1 MTDVD
6 INKMIITAAQKGGDP
21 AQIVRA
27 NEISGWSREEARAK
41 AAAEGIDLGA
51 DHWKVIEFLQGL
63 YVSNGPAAHA
73 RQVSSALN
81 DRFATMGGSKFL
93 YQLFPGGPV
102 AQGSRLAGIPAPHD
116 TRDLSFGSTY

>member
-27 NEISGWSREEARAK
+27 NEISAWSREAART
-41 AAAEGIDLGA
+41 AARAEGIDLGA
-51 DHWKVIEFLQGL
+51 SHFKVIEFLQGL

-73 RQVSSALN
+73 RHVASALAE
-81 DRFATMGGSKFL
+81 RFEAEGGSKFL

-102 AQGSRLAGIPAPHD
+102 AQGSRLAGVPAPHD